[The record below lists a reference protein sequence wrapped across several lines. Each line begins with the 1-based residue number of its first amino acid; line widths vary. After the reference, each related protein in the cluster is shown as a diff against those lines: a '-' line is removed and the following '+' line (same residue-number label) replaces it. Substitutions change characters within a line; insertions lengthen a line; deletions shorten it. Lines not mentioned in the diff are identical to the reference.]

1 MELSPQVQDQIR
13 MKVEDAQAKLE
24 AEAEKLKNTSGDEG
38 AKREVVEKLTLITK
52 LVKQYE
58 LGIPPTPSDAQEA
71 FDQLDANIGFIPG
84 LFKTLSDAAKAI
96 IEEVVSILVTLRDG
110 ILSLF
115 PKQDTKTA
123 YVPDSALVRDGVVT
137 FAMLPEMEATG
148 MLVVPAVFAGTSEE
162 LRIPY
167 APSHSTFSVRVQ
179 RVSSSRS
186 CLHIESLS
194 SVSHDIERAGL
205 RLPPFLQSLD
215 PHWPSVGTLDLES
228 GEISGRMYSRLTDGM
243 LYTVRSPILVR
254 STFTG
259 RMHFDSGILRMSTQ
273 AIDFASDLPFRR
285 VFQPRLVE
293 RTVLVRE
300 GLNLNERLVVPQR
313 LTRPLESS

>member
-1 MELSPQVQDQIR
+1 MELSPQVQEQIR
-13 MKVEDAQAKLE
+13 MKVEEAQARLE
-24 AEAEKLKNTSGDEG
+24 AEVEKLKNTSGGED
-38 AKREVVEKLTLITK
+38 AKKEVVEKFALFTRL
-52 LVKQYE
+52 LKQYE

-71 FDQLDANIGFIPG
+71 FEHLEDNIGILPRIVDA
-84 LFKTLSDAAKAI
+84 LSVALKAI
-96 IEEVVSILVTLRDG
+96 IESVIGILVTLRDG

-115 PKQDTKTA
+115 PKQDTKTS

-148 MLVVPAVFAGTSEE
+148 TLVVPAVFAGTSEE

-167 APSHSTFSVRVQ
+167 APSHSTFGVRVR
-179 RVSSSRS
+179 RVSSTRA

-194 SVSHDIERAGL
+194 SVSHDIELAGL

-215 PHWPSVGTLDLES
+215 PHRPSFGTLDLES

-259 RMHFDSGILRMSTQ
+259 RMFFDSGILRMSTQ

-300 GLNLNERLVVPQR
+300 GLNERLVVPQR
-313 LTRPLESS
+313 LTRPFESS